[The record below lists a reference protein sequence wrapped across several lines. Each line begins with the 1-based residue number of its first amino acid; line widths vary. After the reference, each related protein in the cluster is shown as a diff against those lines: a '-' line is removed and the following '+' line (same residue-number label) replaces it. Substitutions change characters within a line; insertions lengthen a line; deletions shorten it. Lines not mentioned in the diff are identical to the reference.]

1 MASGFF
7 MLFVILDKADPTA
20 GLLFLW
26 LCLQFCKRYVDGI
39 QLHAGFHIKV
49 ISDNTRI
56 FFIQDKVILP
66 AHNNKN
72 SQCLS

>member
-1 MASGFF
+1 
-7 MLFVILDKADPTA
+7 MLFVILDKSDATA
-20 GLLFLW
+20 GLLFFGFG
-26 LCLQFCKRYVDGI
+26 LQFCKRYVDGI
-39 QLHAGFHIKV
+39 QLHAGFRIIV